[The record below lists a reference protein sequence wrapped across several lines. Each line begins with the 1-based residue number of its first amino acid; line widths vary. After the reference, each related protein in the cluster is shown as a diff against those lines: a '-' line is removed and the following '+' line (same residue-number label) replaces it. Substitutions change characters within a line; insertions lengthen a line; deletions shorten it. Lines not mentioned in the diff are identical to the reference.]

1 MPFTIIINPVSG
13 GARRADARH
22 RVELA
27 AAIRDAHGNPG
38 EVFVTERP
46 GHARE
51 LAKAARAR
59 GPSIVFAWGGDG
71 TINEIA
77 TELAFGDVPL
87 GIVPAGS
94 GNGLAL
100 ELGVDANP
108 ARAITHA
115 LSAERRAIDVGE
127 LGGRLF
133 VNIAGIGF
141 DAHVASR
148 FNGPGNVRRG
158 FARYVSISGRALLTY
173 KAAQYTI
180 TTGGTRVKVG
190 RGVVVTIANS
200 PQFGNGARIAPGALV
215 DDGLLDLVVVDE
227 RSRSR
232 TVCGLPRLFNGT
244 VERMRGCSI
253 RRIREATIQSEQPMI
268 FHVDG
273 EPVQGGTELRVRVHP
288 GALRIA
294 V

>member
-1 MPFTIIINPVSG
+1 MAFTIIINPVSG
-13 GARRADARH
+13 GARCAVARR

-27 AAIRDAHGNPG
+27 ASIRDAHGNPA
-38 EVFVTERP
+38 EVVVTERP

-51 LAKAARAR
+51 LTKAARAR
-59 GPSIVFAWGGDG
+59 GASIVFAWGGDG

-77 TELAFGDVPL
+77 TELAFGDLPL

-100 ELGVDANP
+100 ELGVAADP
-108 ARAITHA
+108 ARAIAHG
-115 LSAERRAIDVGE
+115 LSAEPRSIDVGE
-127 LGGRLF
+127 LAGRLF

-141 DAHVASR
+141 DAHVASL
-148 FNGPGNVRRG
+148 FNRPGNVRRG

-173 KAAQYTI
+173 KAARYTI
-180 TTGGTRVKVG
+180 TTGATR
-190 RGVVVTIANS
+190 
-200 PQFGNGARIAPGALV
+200 V

-227 RSRSR
+227 RSRPR
-232 TVCGLPRLFNGT
+232 TICGLPRLFNGT

-253 RRIREATIQSEQPMI
+253 AQIREATIQAEQPMI

-288 GALRIA
+288 AALRIA